1 MARHPRKSRA
11 AAPTGAP
18 TRQEILDFVRASEA
32 TVGRREVA
40 RAFRV
45 KGTDR
50 AQLRSTLREL
60 EEEGLIE
67 RGRGRRVTAAGVLP
81 EVAVI
86 DVTGID
92 SDGEVT
98 GRPAAWREGEPP
110 KVYLAPERP
119 GTPRLEPGTKVLA
132 RLRRLGEGVYEA
144 RPMRVLT
151 PAATRLLGVYE
162 LDEQGQGVVRPTEKR
177 LRETYAVRPS
187 DSGGAEPGDLVLI
200 EAQPPRR
207 RFVREARVV
216 ERIGRM
222 DDAWVISLISIHT
235 HELPHRF
242 TAEAVAEAEAAQP
255 PELGE
260 REDLRSIPL
269 VTIDGADARDFDDA
283 VWAAEDD
290 DPQNPGGWKIMV
302 AIADVAQYVR
312 AGGQLDREAYERGNS
327 VYFPDRVVPMLPEAL
342 SNGLC
347 SLRPNEDR
355 ACFAVRITLDEK
367 GSIRNH
373 RFSRGL
379 MRSVARLTY
388 DQVQAAEDGDP
399 DDTTAPLRESVIAPL
414 YGAFRAL
421 QRARRR
427 RGTLD
432 LDLAEQQVI
441 LDEANH
447 VRAILPRARFDS
459 HRLIEEFMIAANVA
473 AAETLERTGYPC
485 LYRVH
490 DKPDAARVEALR
502 TFLKELEITV
512 SSGQLAQPKHFT
524 QLLERVADTPFAT
537 MINEL
542 VLRSQAQAIYSE
554 ENRGHF
560 GLGLKRY
567 AHFTSPIRRYSDL
580 LVHRSLIAAL
590 RLGEGALKADDGAR
604 FAEAGEHL
612 SMTERR
618 ATAAERDALDR
629 FVAGFLSDRVGEQLA
644 GRIVGVTRFGLF
656 VKLEDTGADGLVPI
670 SSLPDDYY
678 DHDEKLHALRGRR
691 RGRIYRLGDSVEVRL
706 AAADRITG
714 GIVLDL
720 LGGRDDK
727 AGARRGKPPPRPR
740 RRSGRARN

>member
-1 MARHPRKSRA
+1 MARHPRKSHA
-11 AAPTGAP
+11 STSTGAP
-18 TRQEILDFVRASEA
+18 TRQEILAFVRSSEG

-45 KGTDR
+45 KGADR
-50 AQLRSTLREL
+50 AQLRNTLREL

-67 RGRGRRVTAAGVLP
+67 RGRGRRVAATGVLP

-86 DVTGID
+86 EVTGID
-92 SDGEVT
+92 DDGEVI

-119 GTPRLEPGTKVLA
+119 GTPRLQPGTKVLA
-132 RLRRLGEGVYEA
+132 RLRRLAEGVYEA

-177 LRETYAVRPS
+177 LRETYVVRKS
-187 DSGGAEPGDLVLI
+187 DAGGAEAGDLVLI
-200 EAQPPRR
+200 EAQPARR
-207 RFVREARVV
+207 RFLREARIV

-222 DDAWVISLISIHT
+222 DDARVISLISIHT
-235 HELPHRF
+235 HDLPHRF
-242 TAEAVAEAEAAQP
+242 SDEAVAEAERAQP

-283 VWAAEDD
+283 VWAVADD
-290 DPQNPGGWKIMV
+290 DAQNPGGWKIMV

-355 ACFAVRITLDEK
+355 ACLAVRITLDEK
-367 GSIRNH
+367 GTIRSH

-379 MRSVARLTY
+379 MRSAARLTY
-388 DQVQAAEDGDP
+388 EQVQAAQDGEP
-399 DDTTAPLRESVIAPL
+399 DDTTAPLRDSVIAPL

-441 LDEANH
+441 LDDANH

-473 AAETLERTGYPC
+473 AAETLERSGYPC

-502 TFLKELEITV
+502 TFLRELEIPV

-542 VLRSQAQAIYSE
+542 VLRSQAQAVYSE

-590 RLGEGALKADDGAR
+590 RLGDGALRPDDGAR

-618 ATAAERDALDR
+618 AAAAERDALDR
-629 FVAGFLSDRVGEQLA
+629 FVAGFLSERVGEQLA

-691 RGRIYRLGDSVEVRL
+691 RGRVYRLGDEVEVRL

-727 AGARRGKPPPRPR
+727 TSGRRGRPPSRPSR
-740 RRSGRARN
+740 RGNRARG